1 MSYYSQNLN
10 LFQIIFEKMKG
21 LLLICMAKAES
32 ISNVATQK
40 SCEQTVMD
48 DDMKYCA
55 DRNYSLRTG
64 FSYLFMMLDLKF
76 LEYEKTFS
84 VHVSHGFKTSW
95 SHAVD
100 QHRTDRIPVSA

>member
-1 MSYYSQNLN
+1 MSFYIRDWN

-21 LLLICMAKAES
+21 LLFLCMAKAES

-55 DRNYSLRTG
+55 DRNYSLRTRV
-64 FSYLFMMLDLKF
+64 F
-76 LEYEKTFS
+76 LTYD
-84 VHVSHGFKTSW
+84 
-95 SHAVD
+95 A
-100 QHRTDRIPVSA
+100 